1 MARRDAP
8 EINAGSMAD
17 IAFLLLIFFL
27 VTTTMDI
34 DAGISRKLPEK
45 QPENV
50 EPPIVKQ
57 RNVLQII
64 INRNDDLLIE
74 EEERTVGEVRQIA
87 IDFIDNGG
95 GVGNPIKDLG
105 QAEGQECDWCQ
116 GAKDPDSSDHP
127 NKAVISLSTDRS
139 TSYEMFIKVQ
149 NELGAAYTFLRNRL
163 AQEKYGMLYTDMVAE
178 ESKGTSEPA
187 RLNRLKEQIK
197 DIKMRYPE
205 IIAEANT
212 N

>member
-95 GVGNPIKDLG
+95 GTGNPIKDLG
-105 QAEGQECDWCQ
+105 QTTGEECDWCQ

-163 AQEKYGMLYTDMVAE
+163 SEEKYGMTYTDMVAE

-187 RLNRLKEQIK
+187 RLNKLKEQIK